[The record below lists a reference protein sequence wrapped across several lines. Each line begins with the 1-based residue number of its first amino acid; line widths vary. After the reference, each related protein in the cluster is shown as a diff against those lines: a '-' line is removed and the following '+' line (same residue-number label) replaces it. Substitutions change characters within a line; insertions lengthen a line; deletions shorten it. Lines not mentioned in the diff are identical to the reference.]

1 MRADAVRNRERILA
15 AAAEVF
21 AARGAAVPIDL
32 VAEAAGVGVGTLY
45 RHFPTKEA
53 LFEAIVGVQL
63 HGLVDALAAAQAAD
77 DAAEALFS
85 FLRLLAAEA
94 AIRHDLLDALG
105 PGGTETCATVAAA
118 MAELDRGV
126 GRLLERAAEVGAVRR
141 DLRGPEVV
149 GLVIGACH
157 GVRRGGGDPSS
168 AGRLV
173 AVVCAGLRPPGRR

>member
-21 AARGAAVPIDL
+21 AARGVAVPIDL

-53 LFEAIVGVQL
+53 LFEAIVGVRL
-63 HGLVDALAAAQAAD
+63 LGLVGALAAAQDAE
-77 DAAEALFS
+77 DAAAALFS
-85 FLRLLAAEA
+85 FLELLAAEA

-105 PGGTETCATVAAA
+105 PGGPEHCATVAAA

-126 GRLLERAAEVGAVRR
+126 GRLLERAADSGAVRR
-141 DLRGPEVV
+141 DLRGGEVV

-157 GVRRGGGDPSS
+157 GVRRAGGGPAS
-168 AGRLV
+168 ARRLV
-173 AVVCAGLRPPGRR
+173 AVVCAGMRPPEPG